1 MNTDSGKQIIKNIV
15 WNGISILITALINIT
30 LTPVITRNIGIEAN
44 GFVDLANTCVTYID
58 IITIALNAFAAR
70 YIAIEYHNG
79 KYREANEFYSSVAVA
94 NLILAVVLFLPCSV
108 MVWKLQIILNISEN
122 FVSDVKLLFF
132 LVLLKWCINVI
143 GTVFTVSAFIKNK
156 TSITYKNR
164 GISSIIN
171 ALILAGLIYFTK
183 IRVYYMAVGS
193 LAAAAANF
201 YMNLHH
207 TKNLTPELQ
216 VHKEDFSFEKV
227 KKLLSS
233 GIWNSINNIGNLLNS
248 GLDLLVCNKL
258 LSGIIMGQ
266 VSISK
271 LVGRIMTTFT
281 NVIVSAFQPK
291 QLEAYAKG
299 ETNGLVAY
307 LKIAMKSVGI
317 VGNVFFVC
325 FVILGRDFLELWIPG
340 QDNSKI
346 FTLTVI
352 VIIGDILV
360 TVVRPLFYVYT
371 LTDNLK
377 SVCWITICSG
387 VLNVISMILLIN
399 NTSLEGYAV
408 VGTTTILNLIVQFW
422 VAPYFAGRY
431 LKIKMGIFTKI
442 VFRHIAVC
450 FVVTGMFYLLSANL
464 VVRSWMDFFK
474 YGFLFGV
481 SSFVV
486 ISVLELERK
495 EMKEVLRI
503 IYFKIRKIN
512 R

>member
-1 MNTDSGKQIIKNIV
+1 MNTDSGKQIIKNII

-58 IITIALNAFAAR
+58 IITVALNAFAAR

-79 KYREANEFYSSVAVA
+79 NYKEANKFYSSVAVA
-94 NLILAVVLFLPCSV
+94 DFILAVLLFVPCSV
-108 MVWKLQIILNISEN
+108 MVWKLQFILNISEN
-122 FVSDVKLLFF
+122 LVSDVKLLFF
-132 LVLLKWCINVI
+132 LVLLKWCINVT
-143 GTVFTVSAFIKNK
+143 GTVFSVSAFIKNK
-156 TSITYKNR
+156 TSITYRNS
-164 GISSIIN
+164 GISALVN

-183 IRVYYMAVGS
+183 IHVYYMAVGS
-193 LAAAAANF
+193 LAAAAVNL
-201 YMNLHH
+201 YMNLYF
-207 TKNLTPELQ
+207 TKKLTPELK
-216 VHKEDFSFEKV
+216 VHKNDFSFAKV

-248 GLDLLVCNKL
+248 GLDLLVCNKF
-258 LSGIIMGQ
+258 LSGIVMGQ

-271 LVGRIMTTFT
+271 QIGRLMTLFT
-281 NVIVSAFQPK
+281 NVMVSAFQPK

-299 ETNGLVAY
+299 DIDKLVDY

-325 FVILGRDFLELWIPG
+325 FAVLGKDFLELWIPG

-346 FTLTVI
+346 FALTVI
-352 VIIGDILV
+352 VIIGDIVV

-377 SVCWITICSG
+377 VVCWITICSG
-387 VLNVISMILLIN
+387 ILNVVSMFWLIR
-399 NTSLEGYAV
+399 NTELEAYAV
-408 VGTTTILNLIVQFW
+408 VGTTTMLELVLRFW
-422 VAPYFAGRY
+422 VTPYFAGKY
-431 LKIKMGIFTKI
+431 LKVKMSIFTKI
-442 VFRHIAVC
+442 VFRHIVVC
-450 FVVTGMFYLLSANL
+450 VVVTGLFYFVFVNL
-464 VVRSWMDFFK
+464 VLISWLDFIK

-481 SSFVV
+481 SSFFI

-495 EMKEVLRI
+495 EIKAVMGIVSSKIKRI
-503 IYFKIRKIN
+503 KR
-512 R
+512 